1 MFYSI
6 SFSNKLYSTGIAF
19 HYKPLYFNIL
29 EVIKHSK
36 YFELV
41 SKLGFGKHV
50 PDMSQA
56 KGISYFSLFIMGGAQ
71 MSKKR
76 RKTKLILSSR
86 KEQEEKINNYLKTSV
101 WILEKAGITDR
112 MMSSIKF
119 PQAPKIIKKYRGEVT
134 EHLNTGN
141 FSSIESLVKS
151 VTDVK
156 MQTKVAIWI
165 LKRARF
171 ANWIISSLEF
181 PQSPKTLRK
190 YAKEIGHF
198 VNSGQLSLIAAFAS
212 TVNILPMG
220 NGKLL
225 DVIDANN
232 QLTPCGSKR
241 FFTKTGSSDKS
252 PEYLEG

>member
-1 MFYSI
+1 
-6 SFSNKLYSTGIAF
+6 
-19 HYKPLYFNIL
+19 
-29 EVIKHSK
+29 
-36 YFELV
+36 
-41 SKLGFGKHV
+41 
-50 PDMSQA
+50 
-56 KGISYFSLFIMGGAQ
+56 
-71 MSKKR
+71 MSKKK
-76 RKTKLILSSR
+76 RKTKLVLSSE
-86 KEQEEKINNYLKTSV
+86 KEQKDRNDNYLKTSV

-134 EHLNTGN
+134 ELLNAGH

-156 MQTKVAIWI
+156 MGTKAAIWI
-165 LKRARF
+165 LKRAKF

-190 YAKEIGHF
+190 YADEIGYLI
-198 VNSGQLSLIAAFAS
+198 NSGQMSLILAFAS

-220 NGKLL
+220 NGKFL

-232 QLTPCGSKR
+232 QLTPCGSTR
-241 FFTKTGSSDKS
+241 FFGKSGSSDKS

>member
-1 MFYSI
+1 
-6 SFSNKLYSTGIAF
+6 
-19 HYKPLYFNIL
+19 
-29 EVIKHSK
+29 
-36 YFELV
+36 
-41 SKLGFGKHV
+41 
-50 PDMSQA
+50 
-56 KGISYFSLFIMGGAQ
+56 MGGAQ
-71 MSKKR
+71 MSKKK
-76 RKTKLILSSR
+76 RKTKLILGSE
-86 KEQEEKINNYLKTSV
+86 KEQKDRNDNYLKTSV

-119 PQAPKIIKKYRGEVT
+119 PQAPKVIKKYRGEVT
-134 EHLNTGN
+134 ELLNTEH

-156 MQTKVAIWI
+156 METKAAVWI
-165 LKRARF
+165 LKRAKF

-190 YAKEIGHF
+190 YADEIGYLI
-198 VNSGQLSLIAAFAS
+198 NSGQMSLILAFAS

-220 NGKLL
+220 NGKFL

-232 QLTPCGSKR
+232 QLTPCGSTR

>member
-1 MFYSI
+1 
-6 SFSNKLYSTGIAF
+6 
-19 HYKPLYFNIL
+19 
-29 EVIKHSK
+29 
-36 YFELV
+36 
-41 SKLGFGKHV
+41 
-50 PDMSQA
+50 
-56 KGISYFSLFIMGGAQ
+56 MGGAQ
-71 MSKKR
+71 MSKKK
-76 RKTKLILSSR
+76 RKTKLILGSE
-86 KEQEEKINNYLKTSV
+86 KEQKDRNDNYLKTSV

-119 PQAPKIIKKYRGEVT
+119 PQAPKVIKKYRGEVT
-134 EHLNTGN
+134 ELLNAGH

-156 MQTKVAIWI
+156 MGTKAAIWI
-165 LKRARF
+165 LKRAKF

-190 YAKEIGHF
+190 YADEIGYLI
-198 VNSGQLSLIAAFAS
+198 NSGQMSLILAFAS

-220 NGKLL
+220 NGKFL

-232 QLTPCGSKR
+232 QLTPCGSTR